1 MTAPGNGILLTVL
14 IIVFGLSSGYA
25 AGRIH
30 QWYRTSLDRDE
41 AYRDG
46 YDTATQSL
54 FSVAARAV
62 KGRRAD
68 KAAARGTATVSSI
81 LEAPGAALGKAGM
94 DKAGGVETA
103 GDGGEQ
109 EGKHTLPEA
118 LTRAKTYRLTPDRIA
133 RAKVR
138 PRDLP
143 PGEQTTVMDAVTDL
157 PAVPKPRAS

>member
-1 MTAPGNGILLTVL
+1 MTAPGNGTLLTVL
-14 IIVFGLSSGYA
+14 IVVFGLSTGYA

-62 KGRRAD
+62 KGRRAE
-68 KAAARGTATVSSI
+68 KAAARGTAKVSSI
-81 LEAPGAALGKAGM
+81 LEAPGAAINQ
-94 DKAGGVETA
+94 GGETS
-103 GDGGEQ
+103 DGTEQ

-143 PGEQTTVMDAVTDL
+143 PGEQTTVMEAVAEKA
-157 PAVPKPRAS
+157 AVPKPRAS

>member
-14 IIVFGLSSGYA
+14 IVVFGLSTGYA

-68 KAAARGTATVSSI
+68 KAAARGTASVSSI
-81 LEAPGAALGKAGM
+81 LEAPGAAA
-94 DKAGGVETA
+94 DKR
-103 GDGGEQ
+103 DGADQG
-109 EGKHTLPEA
+109 GKHTLPEA

-143 PGEQTTVMDAVTDL
+143 PGEQTTVMEVVTDE
-157 PAVPKPRAS
+157 PAVAEKAAVPKPRAS

>member
-14 IIVFGLSSGYA
+14 IVVFGLSTGYA

-68 KAAARGTATVSSI
+68 KAAARGTASVSSI
-81 LEAPGAALGKAGM
+81 LEAPGAAV
-94 DKAGGVETA
+94 DKS
-103 GDGGEQ
+103 DGAAQ

-143 PGEQTTVMDAVTDL
+143 PGEQTTVMEAVTDTDAVVEKS
-157 PAVPKPRAS
+157 AVPKPRAS